1 MLVARRKEPNM
12 AWVPLAVLTVLLGA
26 TPLGYVPVPGTAAFI
41 TLAHVPVI
49 LGGVMCGPF
58 IGLLLGVLFGLGNFF
73 QVPPHDPV
81 VQILPRALCGLV
93 TSVVFLLVRRHGDP
107 ESQLTVGSI
116 SAALAGSLTNTLG
129 VTLLAWSKGFLP
141 ADELVGV
148 VVFHGGP
155 EALLA
160 MLITL
165 PFAVTRHR

>member
-1 MLVARRKEPNM
+1 M

-41 TLAHVPVI
+41 TIAHVPVI
-49 LGGVMCGPF
+49 IGAVMCGPV
-58 IGLLLGVLFGLGNFF
+58 IGLLLGMLFGVGNFF
-73 QVPPHDPV
+73 HVLPHDPV
-81 VQILPRALCGLV
+81 VQILPRVLCGLV
-93 TSVVFLLVRRHGDP
+93 TSVIFMLVRRHGDP

-129 VTLLAWSKGFLP
+129 VTLLALSKGLLP
-141 ADELVGV
+141 ANEIVGV

-160 MLITL
+160 ILVTL